1 MECFLEQ
8 LLLKK
13 IQGHVI
19 TIEISRIKNIYGEDI
34 NVDSLPAKLQVLK
47 TIAIEQKPL
56 NTREIVKMLKNS
68 DRENWLLIPSVIK
81 AIKLL
86 LVIGATSTTAERS
99 FSAMRRLKTWSRSS
113 MKQKTFNSLA
123 ILNFHKGMI
132 HEISFVETNN
142 TFANSG
148 NLLPM
153 MNYELFI
160 FPNNNFFIS
169 FWNLDA

>member
-99 FSAMRRLKTWSRSS
+99 FSAMRRLKT
-113 MKQKTFNSLA
+113 
-123 ILNFHKGMI
+123 
-132 HEISFVETNN
+132 
-142 TFANSG
+142 
-148 NLLPM
+148 
-153 MNYELFI
+153 
-160 FPNNNFFIS
+160 
-169 FWNLDA
+169 